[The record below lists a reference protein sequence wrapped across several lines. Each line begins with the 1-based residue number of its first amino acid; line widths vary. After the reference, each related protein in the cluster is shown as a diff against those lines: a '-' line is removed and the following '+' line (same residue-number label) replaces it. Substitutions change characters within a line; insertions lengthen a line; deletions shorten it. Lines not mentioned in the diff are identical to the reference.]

1 MSEQTPNLATAFV
14 EADPASSTSG
24 GPGKPWR
31 QALTRDEIQEL
42 VRGNAWRSWLSI
54 ALNWGLVFAA
64 MGLVAWAPNPL
75 TVLLALGIIGARHLG
90 MAVMMHEAAHQ
101 TLFRNRRVN
110 DWVGNW
116 ICAFPIWADLKP
128 YRRYHLKHHAH
139 NWTDEDPDLD
149 LATKYPVSR
158 ESLKRKIWRD
168 LSGQVAWKRVRAIL
182 RRDLGNIT
190 GQSGADHVS
199 FGKTAGTRPQGWKN
213 LHGVVI
219 TNAVL
224 LGILTLAG
232 HPALYLLWVV
242 AWFTTYSLVTRLRA
256 IAEHNMVLDRDD
268 EMKNTRTTL
277 ISWWERLFIAPN
289 RVNFH
294 LEHHLL
300 MSVPFYNLPR
310 MHRMLRD
317 RGVLDDALVS
327 HGYLGLYKQAASA
340 PATASH

>member
-1 MSEQTPNLATAFV
+1 MSEQTPSTASI
-14 EADPASSTSG
+14 PAQLEEQSNVSA
-24 GPGKPWR
+24 GKRWR
-31 QALTRDEIQEL
+31 QALTRDEIQRL
-42 VRGNAWRSWLSI
+42 VRGNGWRSWLSI
-54 ALNWGLVFAA
+54 ALNWGLVFGSMA
-64 MGLVAWAPNPL
+64 LVIWAPNPL
-75 TVLLALGIIGARHLG
+75 TVVLALCVIGARQLG

-101 TLFRNRRVN
+101 TLFPNRAQN

-149 LATKYPVSR
+149 LATKYPVTR
-158 ESLKRKIWRD
+158 DSLKRKIWRD

-182 RRDLGNIT
+182 RRDLGN
-190 GQSGADHVS
+190 GSGRSGADHVS

-213 LHGVVI
+213 LQGVVI
-219 TNAVL
+219 TNGVL

-268 EMKNTRTTL
+268 EMRNTRTTL
-277 ISWWERLFIAPN
+277 ISGWERLFIAPN
-289 RVNFH
+289 RVNYH

-310 MHRMLRD
+310 MHRMLHD

-327 HGYLGLYKQAASA
+327 HGYLDLYKQAASA
-340 PATASH
+340 PATASP